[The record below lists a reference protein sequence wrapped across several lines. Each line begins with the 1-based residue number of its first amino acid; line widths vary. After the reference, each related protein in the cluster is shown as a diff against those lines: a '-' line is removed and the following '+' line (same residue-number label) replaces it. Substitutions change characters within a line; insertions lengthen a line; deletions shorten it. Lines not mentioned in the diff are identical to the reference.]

1 MRGMGAGARRSARE
15 GGKRHGETSS
25 DGAPS
30 GFTAIEVLV
39 ALSIVA
45 LLVALGA
52 VLFKRHAVGARVAE
66 ATSMLTELAGK
77 EEAYRAA
84 SGRYVSLRA
93 DGRAGAPDEAPA
105 AYYPAPADSPALGA
119 PRSAVRVDDSSR
131 WPAGWKTIDVRPRA
145 GSLSCTYLVNTGE
158 RGRPLPGGEHPLR
171 FGPALTPNDDGRPWF
186 YALAACNLDGATG
199 YPDGVTV
206 FGVSSQDGQVHT
218 FTGAR

>member
-1 MRGMGAGARRSARE
+1 MGAGARRSARK
-15 GGKRHGETSS
+15 GGNG
-25 DGAPS
+25 GMAG

-66 ATSMLTELAGK
+66 ATGMLSELSARQ
-77 EEAYRAA
+77 EAYRSH

-93 DGRAGAPDEAPA
+93 DGQPGAPDEASA
-105 AYYPAPADSPALGA
+105 AFYPFPADSPQLGA
-119 PRSAVRVDDSSR
+119 PRTSMRVDDSSR
-131 WPAGWKTIDVRPRA
+131 WPVGWKTIDVRPGG
-145 GSLSCTYLVNTGE
+145 GSLYCTYLVNTGE

-171 FGPALTPNDDGRPWF
+171 FGPALVPNDDGRPWF